1 MQLAELLRPFWGDL
15 LQNNLKNVKK
25 FLRENRSKLDFNT
38 ARYTPCADGTG
49 LHLCSQHG
57 FTSCAKLLL
66 DIGVKIDLQNKVGS
80 TALHVAC
87 KFNQEAMVMFLL
99 EAGARMDI
107 PDMRNNVAFDVAPYV
122 LLDKCLLSPQREK
135 LAAEHEEGT
144 RLLDIH
150 RDAVSHF
157 EEVTTAKAHAS
168 MLLNDCESGAWE
180 EWLVLQATNK
190 VDREWSEQVQKSKDT
205 LEIKRAMYTD
215 QQVLLQKEQNQIA
228 LMWKNIFRDA
238 QHRQQCAREELEQML
253 MLTEE
258 THQHWMQEQQELW
271 DQCGLVEAAQEF
283 PNDEDVQQWVLCTMI
298 AMIDESESGC
308 VPVNPH
314 RELVTTDIDELLVR
328 EEFIAVVRNV
338 LLRFPAMRDLQFSAL
353 QCFVRLARHC
363 VTAPRG
369 TRTHRFLTALIKA
382 NIMAISRDVL
392 FRFEE
397 DVEIAHLVVELLYHL
412 LQFRG
417 ENGAHS
423 LQFCQHIL
431 SHQLPLQVLRLH
443 EVDLPSND
451 ATAPPQDRCFNTT
464 MSARLHT
471 SFLLFTLTK
480 YNVRKTL
487 EKDGALPLVC
497 RLIFQLTN
505 SPPSADTGSNEIKVS
520 TLRYLLGS
528 VALMHSPPSSQHSR
542 KSSSRSDLPASWSVE
557 DLRQLL
563 DSIRPWI
570 SMGRTDSALTTA
582 YRSLVFW
589 TIKLLQ
595 NLTQPVQDD
604 VVQPRTWFRSREN
617 FDLFAM
623 ATLAIRKVKP
633 EEDGDSA
640 VLNIV
645 VVWLELVGDIWLC
658 RFNSDGQLAST
669 APFILEFLLQLLEL
683 EAEIAAGSKKC
694 GTVFTHVAAVLK
706 LVALVLSNGKNMR
719 FLVEQEYKIDV
730 ATHTVLKRLVGS
742 MQESSDKGDS
752 HDTSSIELLAHV
764 LRVYLRFFDYEHDH
778 SKSDVNLHERCR
790 AIGICAALHAF
801 NLQDAEHRPP
811 FVNANQSDEKAAE
824 PTQGSKLKVKMQLAR
839 AWSRSGVEQA
849 SNHSPERETL
859 RSLARAL
866 LRHAPCHCYS
876 S

>member
-66 DIGVKIDLQNKVGS
+66 NIGVKIDLQNKVGS

-215 QQVLLQKEQNQIA
+215 QQVLLQKERNQIA

-308 VPVNPH
+308 VP
-314 RELVTTDIDELLVR
+314 
-328 EEFIAVVRNV
+328 
-338 LLRFPAMRDLQFSAL
+338 
-353 QCFVRLARHC
+353 
-363 VTAPRG
+363 
-369 TRTHRFLTALIKA
+369 
-382 NIMAISRDVL
+382 
-392 FRFEE
+392 
-397 DVEIAHLVVELLYHL
+397 
-412 LQFRG
+412 
-417 ENGAHS
+417 
-423 LQFCQHIL
+423 
-431 SHQLPLQVLRLH
+431 
-443 EVDLPSND
+443 
-451 ATAPPQDRCFNTT
+451 
-464 MSARLHT
+464 
-471 SFLLFTLTK
+471 
-480 YNVRKTL
+480 
-487 EKDGALPLVC
+487 
-497 RLIFQLTN
+497 
-505 SPPSADTGSNEIKVS
+505 
-520 TLRYLLGS
+520 
-528 VALMHSPPSSQHSR
+528 
-542 KSSSRSDLPASWSVE
+542 
-557 DLRQLL
+557 
-563 DSIRPWI
+563 
-570 SMGRTDSALTTA
+570 
-582 YRSLVFW
+582 
-589 TIKLLQ
+589 
-595 NLTQPVQDD
+595 
-604 VVQPRTWFRSREN
+604 
-617 FDLFAM
+617 
-623 ATLAIRKVKP
+623 VKP